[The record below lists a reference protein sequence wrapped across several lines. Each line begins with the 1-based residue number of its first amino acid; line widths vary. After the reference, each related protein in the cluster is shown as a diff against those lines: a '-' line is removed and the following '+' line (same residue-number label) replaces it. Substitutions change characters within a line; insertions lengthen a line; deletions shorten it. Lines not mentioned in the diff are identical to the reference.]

1 MAFVSVAR
9 KLLRASDAG
18 RLAGSSLAPGLD
30 ALRLKIALAFEVRNG
45 MGQQTK
51 IDAHVDEAFDDF
63 SHCFTGECRI
73 NVLPTLYKISQILAD
88 SEDLEHTL
96 SIILTVMQRRLKI
109 LRGAVT
115 LYERGSE
122 TIFIHKSFGLSD
134 SEQSRGLYTP
144 GEGITGEVIESG
156 LPIMVPHLSDD
167 ARFLDR
173 IGTHSDGAGM
183 KASFFCVPIVHA
195 KKVLGAISAERIY
208 LNRELLKQ
216 DMELIATLG
225 SMIAPA
231 VELYLLENFE
241 KVRLENE
248 NRRLHNALKRLYK
261 PGNIIGNSKPMQEIY
276 SLIHKVASTKATVL
290 VLGESGVGKELVA
303 SAIHFEGAT
312 AEGPFVVFNC
322 AALPESIVESELFGH
337 EKGSFTGAVGM
348 RKGRFELADGGT
360 IFLDEVG
367 ELSLP
372 MQAKLLRVLQQKTF
386 ERVGGSKSVR
396 VDLRIIAATNRN
408 LPEMIEKG
416 LFREDLFYRLNVF
429 PITIPPLRDRSSD
442 VILLADHFVTKSA
455 EDMGKDVKR
464 ISTPALNM
472 LMAYHW
478 PGNVRELENVI
489 ERSVILSD
497 DGVIHG
503 YNLPPSLQTS
513 TETGTTFG
521 CGLEAKIQAV
531 EYEMIVE
538 ALKTHNG
545 NTTEAAKEL
554 GLTRRILGLRLEKHG
569 INYKDYRRGAAQG
582 D

>member
-1 MAFVSVAR
+1 M
-9 KLLRASDAG
+9 D
-18 RLAGSSLAPGLD
+18 
-30 ALRLKIALAFEVRNG
+30 
-45 MGQQTK
+45 
-51 IDAHVDEAFDDF
+51 VDEALEDF

-73 NVLPTLYKISQILAD
+73 NVLPILYQISQVIAEN
-88 SEDLEHTL
+88 EDLTKSL
-96 SIILTVMQRRLKI
+96 AIILKVMQKRLKVQ
-109 LRGAVT
+109 RGTVT
-115 LYERGSE
+115 LYDRGSE
-122 TIFIHKSFGLSD
+122 TIFIHESFGLT
-134 SEQSRGLYTP
+134 EEEKARGIYLP
-144 GEGITGEVIESG
+144 GEGLTGEVVETG
-156 LPIMVPHLSDD
+156 KPIVVPHLGADP
-167 ARFLDR
+167 RFLNRTRAHED
-173 IGTHSDGAGM
+173 
-183 KASFFCVPIVHA
+183 ASATRAAFFCVPIIHSRR
-195 KKVLGAISAERIY
+195 VLGTISAERIY
-208 LNRELLKQ
+208 LDHKLLKQ
-216 DMELIATLG
+216 DVELIATIA

-231 VELYLLENFE
+231 VELYLLENVE

-248 NRRLHNALKRLYK
+248 NRRLKSVLKQRFK
-261 PGNIIGNSKPMQEIY
+261 PSNIIGNSKPMQEVY
-276 SLIHKVASTKATVL
+276 GLIHKVAATKATVL

-303 SAIHFEGAT
+303 NAIHYNSPT
-312 AEGPFVVFNC
+312 ADGPFVVFNC
-322 AALPESIVESELFGH
+322 AALPESIIESELFGH
-337 EKGSFTGAVGM
+337 EKGAFTGALGT

-386 ERVGGSKSVR
+386 DRVGGSKPIR

-408 LPEMIEKG
+408 LAEMVEKG
-416 LFREDLFYRLNVF
+416 TFREDLFYRLNVF
-429 PITIPPLRDRSSD
+429 PITIPPLRDRASD
-442 VILLADHFVTKSA
+442 VILLADHFVAACA
-455 EDMGKDVKR
+455 EETGKEVKR

-513 TETGTTFG
+513 AETGTSFG

-538 ALKTHNG
+538 ALKSHQG

-554 GLTRRILGLRLEKHG
+554 GLTRRILGLRMEKHG
-569 INYKDYRRGAAQG
+569 INYKNYRRGAAEG
-582 D
+582 DKA

>member
-1 MAFVSVAR
+1 
-9 KLLRASDAG
+9 
-18 RLAGSSLAPGLD
+18 
-30 ALRLKIALAFEVRNG
+30 
-45 MGQQTK
+45 MGQKQT
-51 IDAHVDEAFDDF
+51 INEFAEDSFADF
-63 SHCFTGECRI
+63 THCFTGECRI
-73 NVLPTLYKISQILAD
+73 NVLPTLFKISQVLAE
-88 SEDLEHTL
+88 SEDLESSL
-96 SIILTVMQRRLKI
+96 LIILGVMQKRLKV

-134 SEQSRGLYTP
+134 QEKSRGVYSP
-144 GEGITGEVIESG
+144 GEGITGEVVETG
-156 LPIMVPHLSDD
+156 LPIVVPHLCDD
-167 ARFLDR
+167 SRFLDR
-173 IGTHSDGAGM
+173 TRAHGDGVGM
-183 KASFFCVPIVHA
+183 NASFFCVPIIHA
-195 KKVLGAISAERIY
+195 KKVLGTISAERVY
-208 LNRELLKQ
+208 YNRDLLKQ
-216 DMELIATLG
+216 DMELISTLG

-231 VELYLLENFE
+231 VELYLMENFE

-248 NRRLHNALKRLYK
+248 NRRLQNALKRRFK
-261 PGNIIGNSKPMQEIY
+261 PSNIIGNSKPMQEIY
-276 SLIHKVASTKATVL
+276 GLIHKVASTKATVL

-303 SAIHFEGAT
+303 GAIHFNGAT
-312 AEGPFVVFNC
+312 SDGPFVVFNC
-322 AALPESIVESELFGH
+322 AALPESIIESELFGH

-386 ERVGGSKSVR
+386 ERVGGSKPVR

-408 LPEMIEKG
+408 LPDMIEKG

-429 PITIPPLRDRSSD
+429 PITIPPLRERSSD
-442 VILLADHFVTKSA
+442 VILLADHFVTRSA
-455 EDMGKDVKR
+455 EEMDKEVKR

-472 LMAYHW
+472 LMTYHW

-489 ERSVILSD
+489 ERAVILSD
-497 DGVIHG
+497 DGVVHG

-531 EYEMIVE
+531 DYEMIVE

-554 GLTRRILGLRLEKHG
+554 GLTRRILGLRMERHG
-569 INYKDYRRGAAQG
+569 INYKNYRRGGAGQG